1 MNLYL
6 IPIDKAVRL
15 NNIQEVSNPVY
26 FDRGNIP
33 TSDGLFSLEI
43 FGNDIESRKWTFG
56 YIDLHAKFL
65 QPQVYKLLKRLDRR
79 FINIV
84 SGVGHYDIDKA
95 GQIVTLEEGGHT
107 GLSWLYK
114 NWDNIQFKKNK
125 SYIRAEKIDLLIANK
140 KDTIFTD
147 KWLVLPPYSRDIN
160 LKDIGKGK
168 VVIHELNNLY
178 SKLIRH
184 SKLVASENEFD
195 FIMDKA
201 RFTVQST
208 LEEIYNFYKSK
219 LDGKSGIIRKNL
231 LSKSVTNATISVITN
246 PRIPQVKKVDEEYIN
261 MDYVGVPLSQAT
273 KLFIPF
279 VLYELRRFFRTE
291 FESNGNKYPVKNKNG
306 EVEYYELNAPEL
318 FYNED
323 MLKKRIELFNNTPN
337 SRFDLVEVPVLDKD
351 GKEKNIN
358 MAFKGKYV
366 YEGESSIS
374 NRPATWMDVIYLA
387 TSRAVEGKFVTITRH
402 PVLDS
407 FGSFPA
413 KPNIL
418 TTSET
423 DEVIFNDRVYN
434 RYPRV
439 KFDLPEHTL
448 ATYFIDSVQFSNVFA
463 PGLGADYDGD
473 TTIGRGVWSQ
483 QANNN
488 AEKMSNSKTN
498 VIAINGDNMRKLS
511 NESIQCLFNLTK

>member
-6 IPIDKAVRL
+6 IPIDKAVKL

-33 TSDGLFSLEI
+33 TTDGLFSLEI

-79 FINIV
+79 FVNIV
-84 SGVGHYDIDKA
+84 SGVGHYSINKD
-95 GQIVTLEEGGHT
+95 GQIIEVEEGGST

-114 NWDNIQFKKNK
+114 NWDKIQFKKNK
-125 SYIRAEKIDLLIANK
+125 SYIRAEKIDLLLANK

-147 KWLVLPPYSRDIN
+147 KWLVIPPYTRDIN
-160 LKDIGKGK
+160 LKDIGKGR
-168 VVIHELNNLY
+168 VVIHELNSMY
-178 SKLIRH
+178 SKLIRN
-184 SKLVASENEFD
+184 SKLVEAENEFD

-208 LEEIYNFYKSK
+208 LEEIYNFFKGK
-219 LDGKSGIIRKNL
+219 LDGKTGLIRKNL
-231 LSKSVTNATISVITN
+231 LSKSVTNAGISVITN

-261 MDYVGVPLSQAT
+261 MDYVGIPLSQAT

-279 VLYELRRFFRTE
+279 VLYELRSFFRIE
-291 FESNGNKYPVKNKNG
+291 FEANGNKYPVKTKDG
-306 EVEYYELNAPEL
+306 IKYYELIDPEL

-323 MLKKRIELFNNTPN
+323 MFKKRIELFNNTPT
-337 SRFDLVEVPVLDKD
+337 SRFDLIEIPVIDD
-351 GKEKNIN
+351 NGKEKLIN

-366 YEGESSIS
+366 YEGDSSIA
-374 NRPATWMDVIYLA
+374 NRPATWMDVIYMA
-387 TSRAVEGKFVTITRH
+387 TIRACEGKYVTVTRH

-413 KPNIL
+413 KPTIL
-418 TTSET
+418 TTSDT
-423 DEVIFNDRVYN
+423 MEVIFNDKVYE
-434 RYPRV
+434 RYPNVR
-439 KFDLPEHTL
+439 FDLPEHIL
-448 ATYFIDSVQFSNVFA
+448 STYFVDSVQFSNVFA

-473 TTIGRGVWSQ
+473 TTIDRALWSQ
-483 QANNN
+483 QANTN
-488 AEKMSNSKTN
+488 AEEISNKKTN
-498 VIAINGDNMRKLS
+498 IIAINGENMRKLG
-511 NESIQCLFNLTK
+511 NESIQCLYNLTK